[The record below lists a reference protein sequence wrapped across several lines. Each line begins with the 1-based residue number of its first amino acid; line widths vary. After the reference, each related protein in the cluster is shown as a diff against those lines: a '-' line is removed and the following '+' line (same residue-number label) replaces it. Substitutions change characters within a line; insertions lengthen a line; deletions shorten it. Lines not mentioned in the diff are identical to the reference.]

1 MKRMIEYSSDDRIL
15 LFIDWYRF
23 LDDEGVL
30 DRLLVEIS
38 SLW

>member
-15 LFIDWYRF
+15 LSIDWYRF